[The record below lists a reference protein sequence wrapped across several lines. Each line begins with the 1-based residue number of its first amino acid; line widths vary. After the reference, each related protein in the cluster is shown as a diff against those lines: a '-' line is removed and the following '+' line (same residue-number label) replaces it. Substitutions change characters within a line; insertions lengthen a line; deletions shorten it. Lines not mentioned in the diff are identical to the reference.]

1 VSKWIGETE
10 KNLAAAFEAAERT
23 GSALLFDEADALF
36 GRRTEVGDARDR
48 YANLET
54 AYLLARIE
62 RFNGLVVL
70 ATNLRQNL
78 DAAFARRLEF
88 LVSFDPPDADLR
100 ERLQRLHLPS
110 GAPLEPG
117 IDLGRLPPLY
127 PLPGG
132 LIANAAAAAAFLGA
146 AEGPVIRLRHLV

>member
-1 VSKWIGETE
+1 MVDLSRLVSKWVGETE
-10 KNLAAAFEAAERT
+10 KNLAATFEAAET
-23 GSALLFDEADALF
+23 SGSALLFDEADALF

-62 RFNGLVVL
+62 RFEGLVVL

-88 LVSFDPPDADLR
+88 IVTFDPPDAGHASPALAASPAR
-100 ERLQRLHLPS
+100 PRAGRSRPS
-110 GAPLEPG
+110 TSTTWRRAT
-117 IDLGRLPPLY
+117 RCRV
-127 PLPGG
+127 
-132 LIANAAAAAAFLGA
+132 A
-146 AEGPVIRLRHLV
+146 